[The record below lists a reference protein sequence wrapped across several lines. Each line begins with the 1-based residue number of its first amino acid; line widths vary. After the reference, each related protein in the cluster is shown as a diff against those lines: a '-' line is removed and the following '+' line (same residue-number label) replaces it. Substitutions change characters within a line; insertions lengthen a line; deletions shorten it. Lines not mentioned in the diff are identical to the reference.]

1 MSGGNSELLE
11 VQEKLQTLTT
21 EYDRL
26 NDEWTGK
33 LADQQADFQ
42 KEKHVSRKDLCFLL
56 TGHHTKSDIH
66 TYGVTYIRSKEGSS
80 AIEHAVDCC
89 RLSPSR
95 VALSPARRVLCS
107 VFVRIV

>member
-1 MSGGNSELLE
+1 MSGGSPELVE

-42 KEKHVSRKDLCFLL
+42 KEKHVRPEDL
-56 TGHHTKSDIH
+56 
-66 TYGVTYIRSKEGSS
+66 
-80 AIEHAVDCC
+80 
-89 RLSPSR
+89 
-95 VALSPARRVLCS
+95 
-107 VFVRIV
+107 VFC

>member
-1 MSGGNSELLE
+1 MRVARYQVQGTSAVTMSGGSPELVE

-42 KEKHVSRKDLCFLL
+42 KEKHVRPEDL
-56 TGHHTKSDIH
+56 
-66 TYGVTYIRSKEGSS
+66 
-80 AIEHAVDCC
+80 
-89 RLSPSR
+89 
-95 VALSPARRVLCS
+95 
-107 VFVRIV
+107 VFC